1 MTDHLEKSLQPR
13 QEQLVYARILEK
25 GMFFGLLLVIF
36 TYFIYVSGIMKP
48 YVPPYEVTKYWTMNV
63 HDYLHHFGLK
73 DGWAWVSLIA
83 YGDFLN
89 FIGIALLAGVTIMC
103 FLAIIPVLWR
113 NDDKLYAVF
122 ALVEALV
129 LAVAAS
135 GILGSGGH

>member
-1 MTDHLEKSLQPR
+1 MSDHLEKSLQPR
-13 QEQLVYARILEK
+13 EEQIVYAGILEK
-25 GMFFGLLLVIF
+25 GMFFGLLLVIL
-36 TYFIYVSGIMKP
+36 TYCIYVFGVLKP
-48 YVPPYEVTKYWTMNV
+48 YVPPHEVTKYWTMNV

-73 DGWAWVSLIA
+73 DGWTWLSLIA

-89 FIGIALLAGVTIMC
+89 FIGIALLAGVTIIC